1 MESSKE
7 ILNTIAI
14 VKTGTKTPIAIDDKQ
29 IDLVLKEYSHLREES
44 WKAWHAM
51 QIKEHGVSW
60 YLERCKIAEAKG
72 KDPRR
77 YFTWL
82 LNKDSL

>member
-60 YLERCKIAEAKG
+60 YVERCKIAEAEG
-72 KDPRR
+72 KDPKR

>member
-14 VKTGTKTPIAIDDKQ
+14 AKAEVKTPIAIDDKQ
-29 IDLVLKEYSHLREES
+29 VDLVLKEYSHLREES

-51 QIKEHGVSW
+51 QIKKHGVSW
-60 YLERCKIAEAKG
+60 YVERCKIAEAEG
-72 KDPRR
+72 KDPKR

-82 LNKDSL
+82 LKKDSL